1 MMIFFMMIGLNRI
14 ILVIVR
20 IVLKS
25 IRNIIVNSNLNIN
38 RTSNHKIRLNLKL
51 IIFKIRI
58 RSLTNNSNI
67 NKINFLTLS
76 NYNIVNHRSKKL
88 DHKNLVLPKK

>member
-25 IRNIIVNSNLNIN
+25 TRNIIINSNLNIN
-38 RTSNHKIRLNLKL
+38 KQSNYKIRLNLKL
-51 IIFKIRI
+51 MIFKIRI
-58 RSLTNNSNI
+58 RSLTNNKNI
-67 NKINFLTLS
+67 NKINFLTPS

-88 DHKNLVLPKK
+88 DHKNLVLLKK